1 MSRFY
6 AISHESD
13 TLCFH
18 PRPPPKLAPTGELFH
33 HMQMVVNMKET
44 SREASRCT
52 PETPR
57 GKRETLR
64 FALGNM
70 FQLGAPRRLS

>member
-1 MSRFY
+1 MLF
-6 AISHESD
+6 HTNL
-13 TLCFH
+13 TLCAFIQDLLQ
-18 PRPPPKLAPTGELFH
+18 KLAPTGELFH